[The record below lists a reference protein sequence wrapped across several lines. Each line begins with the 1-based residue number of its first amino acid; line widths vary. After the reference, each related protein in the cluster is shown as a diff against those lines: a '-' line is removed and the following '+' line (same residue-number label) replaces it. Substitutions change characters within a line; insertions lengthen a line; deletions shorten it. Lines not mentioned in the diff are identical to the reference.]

1 MPAQV
6 KMMENVVFVNVSVFF
21 FYKVY
26 LITKLGYI
34 LAKLKKN
41 FSRLTHNFAKLN
53 IIFQTKIEVTQIQ
66 LTLEKENYVFM
77 GNKVI
82 FFQIN

>member
-6 KMMENVVFVNVSVFF
+6 KMRENVVFVNVSVFF
-21 FYKVY
+21 FLQSVFDN
-26 LITKLGYI
+26 I

-66 LTLEKENYVFM
+66 LTLDKENYVFM